1 MTTLPDYYLVTFTTN
16 QGPYSWVWEIMRRS
30 KPMGI
35 RYTASGFES
44 QATAEIAGARL
55 LKEFLEALAE
65 EEKRKR

>member
-1 MTTLPDYYLVTFTTN
+1 MTKQSHYYLVTFTTN
-16 QGPYSWVWEIMRRS
+16 ERPYTWAWEIKRRS
-30 KPMGI
+30 KPMDI
-35 RYTASGFES
+35 RYTDSGFES

>member
-1 MTTLPDYYLVTFTTN
+1 MIKQSDYYLITFTTN
-16 QGPYSWVWEIMRRS
+16 ERPYSWAWEIKRRG
-30 KPMGI
+30 KPI
-35 RYTASGFES
+35 DLRYTDSGFES

>member
-1 MTTLPDYYLVTFTTN
+1 MPAPSDYYLVTFTTN
-16 QGPYSWVWEIMRRS
+16 ERPDVWAWEIKRRR
-30 KPMGI
+30 KPI
-35 RYTASGFES
+35 DFRYTDSGFES